1 MLSNFAFWGLSAP
14 LSILIGIGFLV
25 ILAFELWML
34 ISAIQNK
41 FITQN
46 AKILWVVGM
55 FILHPFVAIGYY
67 FTDYQK
73 KSK

>member
-1 MLSNFAFWGLSAP
+1 MLSNIAILGLNTGLSAIVIVA
-14 LSILIGIGFLV
+14 LFLIFV
-25 ILAFELWML
+25 FEIWML
-34 ISAIQNK
+34 ISVIQNK

-55 FILHPFVAIGYY
+55 FLLHPFVAIAYY

-73 KSK
+73 KS